1 MNDARY
7 VVLVGATPLGALL
20 AKRFELL
27 HFEREAE
34 CAKHEKKGGFLGTFM
49 RHNLEWKDRS
59 PLIYECL
66 DNLKPTQGGV
76 FDNILED
83 SSDVDRLAAVLGPDA
98 MVIVVAFEKKEA
110 VSDTLRS
117 GGFYHEMTPS
127 GDTEAD
133 FRALVTLL
141 GDDQNFGT
149 FARYE
154 TSGDTLWAGA
164 WQNHPLDAITEP
176 VRPCRAACLIQLVLE
191 LALSRREWKQFCGT
205 HPVSLDRENYESLI
219 QHPYAVSPKVD
230 GTRYFLL
237 VAENTLFFI
246 NRACDV
252 WAGPT
257 NPSLR
262 NFNNTLLDCEIT
274 TESARNHPTLMVIDV
289 VAVNGDCKRK
299 LHLRRRIDACRSLVR
314 FLQSGG
320 ARDYF
325 TVVFQRYLDLHR
337 LDASALVSS
346 WNPSDRGN
354 TIDGFVFT
362 PLRMPYIMGRCYHL
376 LKWKSNEQNTVDL
389 LFEEPDRVYCLHENE
404 ERLLVGQVSGVP
416 TGVTSGAIL
425 ECCGT
430 GEQQWVFKRLRT
442 DKTTPNVQWVLDR
455 IGKTI
460 SDNITTDDILG
471 WFAASRAYRE
481 RRQTRAPPEKR
492 RRHAPANRYNVLRS

>member
-1 MNDARY
+1 MNSARY
-7 VVLVGATPLGALL
+7 VVLVGDTPLGALL
-20 AKRFELL
+20 AERFELL

-34 CAKHEKKGGFLGTFM
+34 CVRLEKTAGVLGTFM

-59 PLIYECL
+59 PLVYECL
-66 DNLKPTQGGV
+66 DNLEVTQGGV

-83 SSDVDRLAAVLGPDA
+83 VSDVDRLAAVLGPHA
-98 MVIVVAFEKKEA
+98 TVIVVAFEEKPPIA
-110 VSDTLRS
+110 DSLRP
-117 GGFYHEMTPS
+117 GGFYHEMTQS
-127 GDTEAD
+127 DDTEAD
-133 FRALVTLL
+133 FCALVALL
-141 GDDQNFGT
+141 GNDRKFGT
-149 FARYE
+149 FAE
-154 TSGDTLWAGA
+154 PPEDTLWAGA
-164 WQNHPLDAITEP
+164 WKDHPLAVIAQP

-252 WAGPT
+252 WTGPK
-257 NPSLR
+257 NPALR
-262 NFNNTLLDCEIT
+262 NFNNSLLDCEIT
-274 TESARNHPTLMVIDV
+274 TESAQNHPTLMVIDTI
-289 VAVNGDCKRK
+289 AMHGDCKRK

-314 FLQSGG
+314 FLQSGP
-320 ARDYF
+320 AHNYF

-337 LDASALVSS
+337 TDASALVSS
-346 WNPSDRGN
+346 WNPNDPRN

-389 LFEEPDRVYCLHENE
+389 LFEAPDQVYCLDEQE
-404 ERLLVGQVSGVP
+404 ERLLVGRVSGVP
-416 TGVTSGAIL
+416 PRVATGAIL
-425 ECCGT
+425 ECQGT
-430 GEQQWVFKRLRT
+430 GDQQWAFERLRT

-460 SDNITTDDILG
+460 SDNITTVDILQ

-481 RRQTRAPPEKR
+481 RRQPRALLEKR
-492 RRHAPANRYNVLRS
+492 RRRPPANRYNVLRS